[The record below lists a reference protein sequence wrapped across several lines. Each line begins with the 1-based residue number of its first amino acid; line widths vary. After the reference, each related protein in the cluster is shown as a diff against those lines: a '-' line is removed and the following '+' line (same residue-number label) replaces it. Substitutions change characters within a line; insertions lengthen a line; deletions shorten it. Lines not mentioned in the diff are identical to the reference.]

1 MGTSDSSDSKQYII
15 VCVGEEQ
22 YGIDIKYID
31 SIIVMQK
38 ITRVPKAQAYF
49 MGVINLR
56 GDIIPIMSLR
66 HKLGLE
72 EAIYTPITRIIILK
86 PEAQAAPVGIIVD
99 EVREVVTLDNAD
111 VEKMNYDEN
120 DDRANYSIGI
130 GKFEKDLVNLLNIPA
145 LIMDKETV
153 AS

>member
-1 MGTSDSSDSKQYII
+1 MGESDSKQYII
-15 VCVGEEQ
+15 VCVNEAQ
-22 YGIDIKYID
+22 YGIGIKYID

-49 MGVINLR
+49 KGVINLR

-72 EAIYTPITRIIILK
+72 EEIFTPVTRIIILK
-86 PEAQAAPVGIIVD
+86 PEAHAAPVGIIVD
-99 EVREVVTLDNAD
+99 EVREVVTLENSD
-111 VEKMNYDEN
+111 VEKMSYDEN

-130 GKFEKDLVNLLNIPA
+130 GKIENDLVNLLNIPS
-145 LIMDKETV
+145 LIMGKE
-153 AS
+153 ALDS